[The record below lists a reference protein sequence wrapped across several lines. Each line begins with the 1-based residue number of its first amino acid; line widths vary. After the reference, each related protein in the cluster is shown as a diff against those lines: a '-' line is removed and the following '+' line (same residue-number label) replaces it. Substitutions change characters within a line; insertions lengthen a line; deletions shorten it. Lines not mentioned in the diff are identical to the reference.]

1 MLIHQK
7 VRRKVLNNEV
17 LQILVPLLM
26 HDGPFLILRLFLIIK
41 FSILSELYIFFLVKN
56 AIVTV
61 LLVYRLVILTCLE
74 EDEQVDLSHNE
85 HSVSCKENDV
95 EVGQPQEETLGKF
108 EADIDWSSVDSADEI
123 MNVQVNNASR
133 SACSSIHEDY
143 GADIEKSRVDS
154 TDKPENVRDGNVCE
168 KN

>member
-95 EVGQPQEETLGKF
+95 EVGQPQEETLEKF
-108 EADIDWSSVDSADEI
+108 EADIDWLSVDSADEI

>member
-1 MLIHQK
+1 M
-7 VRRKVLNNEV
+7 
-17 LQILVPLLM
+17 
-26 HDGPFLILRLFLIIK
+26 
-41 FSILSELYIFFLVKN
+41 
-56 AIVTV
+56 
-61 LLVYRLVILTCLE
+61 
-74 EDEQVDLSHNE
+74 
-85 HSVSCKENDV
+85 
-95 EVGQPQEETLGKF
+95 EVGQPQEETLEKF

-154 TDKPENVRDGNVCE
+154 TDKPENVRDSNVCE